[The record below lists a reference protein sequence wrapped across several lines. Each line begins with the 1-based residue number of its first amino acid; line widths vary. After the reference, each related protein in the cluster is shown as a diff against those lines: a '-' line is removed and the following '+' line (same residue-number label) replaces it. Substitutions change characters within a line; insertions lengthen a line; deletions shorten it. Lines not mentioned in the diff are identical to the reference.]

1 MKESV
6 KVEIKEQEKKPEVP
20 KISDEKLFLID
31 ISERAEIKIP
41 DEVLDKITEKA
52 IKRSKRLCKQARK
65 NIENEL
71 NNMIFSQLSKLE
83 MKFEFMKKF
92 WTLYE
97 QDKQDIKMVREECLA
112 ERVALSALKSSS
124 ANGMPTETEKQLWQ
138 NQFACSSQLLEQINE

>member
-1 MKESV
+1 
-6 KVEIKEQEKKPEVP
+6 VP

-97 QDKQDIKMVREECLA
+97 QDK
-112 ERVALSALKSSS
+112 
-124 ANGMPTETEKQLWQ
+124 
-138 NQFACSSQLLEQINE
+138 